1 MSKGIIRKNL
11 LMSRMVYN
19 PLGKNLLFPSWLTG
33 DGKENS
39 SKSRMIH
46 DPLGKNLMFP
56 SWLTRDDKEK
66 LGKE

>member
-1 MSKGIIRKNL
+1 
-11 LMSRMVYN
+11 MVYD

-56 SWLTRDDKEK
+56 SWLIRDDKKK
-66 LGKE
+66 LAEE

>member
-1 MSKGIIRKNL
+1 
-11 LMSRMVYN
+11 MVYN
-19 PLGKNLLFPSWLTG
+19 PLGKNFLFPSWLIG

-56 SWLTRDDKEK
+56 SWLIRDDKKK
-66 LGKE
+66 LAEE